1 MNWPVK
7 TVLLG
12 FIVSLSS
19 TAVAITGE
27 SGMQRE
33 AHCSRYSVCDATKKP
48 PLAGRRESDREEV

>member
-27 SGMQRE
+27 SGMQR
-33 AHCSRYSVCDATKKP
+33 DA
-48 PLAGRRESDREEV
+48 LLLSFQ